1 MGRPLGGK
9 NIMRTSEEKEAIV
22 LEYMSGKAGYEMIA
36 ANHGI
41 AESLLRKWIKKYRES
56 GIEGLRSKTGK
67 GRNSNK
73 GKYNRHLSEVEKLKK
88 ELLKK
93 EIEEL
98 LKKEIEIERLKK
110 GYQVKGGGE
119 TKEYVTTFDVNTKS

>member
-9 NIMRTSEEKEAIV
+9 NKMRTPEEKEAIV

-41 AESLLRKWIKKYRES
+41 AERLLRKWIKKYRES
-56 GIEGLRSKTGK
+56 GIEGLKSGTGK
-67 GRNSNK
+67 SPKPTVGR
-73 GKYNRHLSEVEKLKK
+73 YDRHPSEVEKLKK
-88 ELLKK
+88 
-93 EIEEL
+93 EL

-119 TKEYVTTFDVNTKS
+119 TKEYVTTFDANMRS

>member
-9 NIMRTSEEKEAIV
+9 NKMRTAEEKEAII
-22 LEYMSGKAGYEMIA
+22 LEYLDGKAGYEAIA
-36 ANHGI
+36 TAHGVS
-41 AESLLRKWIKKYRES
+41 EKLFRTWIKKYRED
-56 GIEGLRSKTGK
+56 GLEGLRSKSGK
-67 GRNSNK
+67 VRNSNK
-73 GKYNRHLSEVEKLKK
+73 GKYNRHLSEVDKLKR
-88 ELLKK
+88 
-93 EIEEL
+93 EL

>member
-9 NIMRTSEEKEAIV
+9 NNIRTPEEKEAIV
-22 LEYMSGKAGYEMIA
+22 LEYLNGRVGYREV
-36 ANHGI
+36 ANAYGVGQR
-41 AESLLRKWIKKYRES
+41 LLSKWIKKYREN
-56 GIEGLRSKTGK
+56 GIEGLKSGTGK
-67 GRNSNK
+67 QSNPNI
-73 GKYNRHLSEVEKLKK
+73 GKYNRYPSEVEKLKK
-88 ELLKK
+88 
-93 EIEEL
+93 EL